1 MQTKFAKRSSSAK
14 CLIEN
19 IESNNNLI
27 PLSWL
32 GGALKK
38 SGRKHRLRT
47 EERGHHVAHYKC
59 IARSRAS
66 DSQQRMAVT
75 YMTEDGLR
83 KLKEELHELET
94 VERPRVIA
102 AIAEAR
108 EKGDLSENAE
118 YDAAKEAQGALE
130 TKIAQ
135 LKLRLMDARVLDAT
149 DIKTDEVQILTKVR
163 VKQRNNGQEK
173 TFQLVTEGEANLAEG
188 KISVTTPIA
197 KGLMGK
203 KVGEVAQVR
212 VPAGVIEFEI
222 LEISL

>member
-1 MQTKFAKRSSSAK
+1 
-14 CLIEN
+14 
-19 IESNNNLI
+19 
-27 PLSWL
+27 
-32 GGALKK
+32 
-38 SGRKHRLRT
+38 
-47 EERGHHVAHYKC
+47 
-59 IARSRAS
+59 
-66 DSQQRMAVT
+66 MAVT
-75 YMTEDGLR
+75 YMTEDGLK

-135 LKLRLMDARVLDAT
+135 LKSRLMDARVLDAT

-203 KVGEVAQVR
+203 KVGEIAQVQ
-212 VPAGVIEFEI
+212 VPAGIIEFEV
-222 LEISL
+222 LEITL